1 MAAFAANSLL
11 CREALASGEI
21 SAGNFTLIR
30 LLSGAVILFILFFGR
45 SLRQKSAFQL
55 AGSWRSSAAL
65 FVYAAGFSYAYLSLG
80 AATGALILFGAVQLT
95 MVLYGLWRGE
105 RFSRLQLA
113 GMLLAA
119 GGLFWYLLPG
129 AEAPSFSGAV
139 LMLLSGI
146 AWGFYSLWGR
156 GVQSPLAATAG
167 NFLRAVPM
175 GLVLILFT
183 AESEFLRSQGTLLA
197 IASGALASG
206 LGYALWYAVLPSLK
220 ATSASMLQL
229 SVPVIAGFGGLAFLQ
244 EPVTLSLVV
253 VSLLVLGGIALFILS
268 KPPAGG

>member
-1 MAAFAANSLL
+1 MVAFAANSLL

-21 SAGNFTLIR
+21 SAGYFTLIR
-30 LLSGAVILFILFFGR
+30 LVSGAVILFILTFGR

-95 MVLYGLWRGE
+95 MVLSGLLRGE
-105 RFSRLQLA
+105 RFSALQWL
-113 GMLLAA
+113 GMLLALS
-119 GGLFWYLLPG
+119 GLCWFLLPG

-146 AWGFYSLWGR
+146 AWGLYSLWGR
-156 GVQSPLAATAG
+156 GAQSPLSATAG
-167 NFLRAVPM
+167 NFLRAVPFSIA
-175 GLVLILFT
+175 LILFT
-183 AESEFLRSQGTLLA
+183 AQRESFSSQGVLLA

-206 LGYALWYAVLPSLK
+206 LGYALWYAVLPSLR
-220 ATSASMLQL
+220 ATSAAMVQL
-229 SVPVIAGFGGLAFLQ
+229 SVPVISAFGGLLFLQ
-244 EPVTLSLVV
+244 EPLTLSLSL
-253 VSLLVLGGIALFILS
+253 VSLLVLGGIAVFILDS
-268 KPPAGG
+268 SRTRS